1 MEVSRQQETSGTG
14 AVTFEIIQRVGVIEL
29 NRPEKFNSI
38 NRALWAGLMAAL
50 RALEA
55 ADVRIILLQASGKNF
70 CTGGDLTE
78 IKELRA
84 SRPRWAEFIRT
95 GHETLKSLEAS
106 PLPIVAAIQG
116 LCLAGGLEIA
126 LSCDVVFAAADA
138 KFGDQHS
145 YYGLIPG
152 AGGTQRLPRKVG
164 LGRALD
170 LLYSAKWIDA
180 RTAFDF
186 GMVNYVVPPE
196 ELRLSALKYCE
207 TLAERSPHGLAAM
220 KRLTRG
226 GLHMDSNM
234 ALRFEEDS
242 VVEDLLHA
250 DVSEGLDAFETRRK
264 PSF

>member
-1 MEVSRQQETSGTG
+1 MNASQQQEANGAS
-14 AVTFEIIQRVGVIEL
+14 AVTFEIVRRVGVIEL

-38 NRALWAGLMAAL
+38 NGALWVGLTAAL
-50 RALEA
+50 KALEA
-55 ADVRIILLQASGKNF
+55 ADVRIILLQARGKNF

-78 IKELRA
+78 IKELRV

-95 GHETLKSLEAS
+95 GHETLKSFEAS
-106 PLPIVAAIQG
+106 PLPVVAAIQG

-126 LSCDVVFAAADA
+126 LSCDVIFAAEDA

-180 RTAFDF
+180 CTALDF
-186 GMVNYVVPPE
+186 GLVNYVVPLE
-196 ELRLSALKYCE
+196 DLRASALKYCE
-207 TLAERSPHGLAAM
+207 KLTERSPHGLAAM
-220 KRLTRG
+220 KRLARG
-226 GLHMDSNM
+226 GLHMDSTT
-234 ALRFEEDS
+234 ALRLEENS

-250 DVSEGLDAFETRRK
+250 DVSEGLDAFEARRK